1 MPGDRHIAI
10 AISVALAL
18 AGAACAPPAEPD
30 DGDGTDPIGGGTGY
44 VGTPPVG
51 AVIPFDASGV
61 WTWVPFADAKCGD
74 GSSTGLG
81 IRKGTSNDL
90 VVFLDGGG
98 ACWSYETCVL
108 KTAFDRSFGEAQF
121 ATERDDFFPGSLL
134 DPQALPSTWRAANLV
149 FVPYCTG
156 DVHGGDRV
164 ATYSL
169 PMGYD
174 PKTWN
179 HRGHA
184 NVMAFLKRLKATF
197 PSVSRLLV
205 AGSSAGGF
213 GAVVNYEAFRWYWP
227 QAAGYLVD
235 DSGPT
240 LVQGDISA
248 GMRDTWYAAWNLD
261 ASLGRFC
268 AGCRSDMSA
277 GIAAIAANHPA
288 DRIAFLSHVDDP
300 VMTSFLGSLD
310 FHADVDRLE
319 ATRFRAANT
328 RVFYEYGT
336 FPNYAH
342 MLLTPLTVWDGSG
355 TYVASHGTLGTSLDV
370 WLQRM
375 LEDDTAWAT
384 VKP

>member
-1 MPGDRHIAI
+1 M
-10 AISVALAL
+10 
-18 AGAACAPPAEPD
+18 
-30 DGDGTDPIGGGTGY
+30 
-44 VGTPPVG
+44 
-51 AVIPFDASGV
+51 
-61 WTWVPFADAKCGD
+61 
-74 GSSTGLG
+74 
-81 IRKGTSNDL
+81 
-90 VVFLDGGG
+90 
-98 ACWSYETCVL
+98 
-108 KTAFDRSFGEAQF
+108 
-121 ATERDDFFPGSLL
+121 
-134 DPQALPSTWRAANLV
+134 

-164 ATYSL
+164 TTYSL
-169 PMGYD
+169 RVGYD

-277 GIAAIAANHPA
+277 GIAAIAANHPGRP
-288 DRIAFLSHVDDP
+288 DRLPVARRRPGDDVVLQLAP
-300 VMTSFLGSLD
+300 TSTR
-310 FHADVDRLE
+310 DVDRLE

-355 TYVASHGTLGTSLDV
+355 TYVASHSTLDTSLDV